1 MSDECKRTLGRPTG
15 YSDELADLIIQRF
28 ESHPYGL
35 RQLCSMYDDMPNVDT
50 IYSWR
55 SKYDDFSERFLAAR
69 KKQAHLLFETSADDI
84 AEIKDY
90 YYDDP
95 KTGARSVDAGI
106 VAAQKAI
113 AQHKLG
119 MAAKIRPKD
128 YGVTSVESND
138 NSSVTDVS
146 SDVVKEKEKDF

>member
-1 MSDECKRTLGRPTG
+1 MSDECKRTLGRPSS
-15 YSDELADLIIQRF
+15 YSDELADLIIARF
-28 ESHPYGL
+28 ESHPFGL
-35 RQLCSMYDDMPNVDT
+35 KQLCKMYDDMPSTET
-50 IYSWR
+50 IYQWR
-55 SKYDDFSERFLAAR
+55 SKNEQFADRFLAAR
-69 KKQAHLLFETSADDI
+69 RKQAHLLFETSADDI

-95 KTGARSVDAGI
+95 KTGARCVDSGI

-128 YGVTSVESND
+128 YGVTSVESDD
-138 NSSVTDVS
+138 NSSFADIS
-146 SDVVKEKEKDF
+146 ADVVKDKEKEY